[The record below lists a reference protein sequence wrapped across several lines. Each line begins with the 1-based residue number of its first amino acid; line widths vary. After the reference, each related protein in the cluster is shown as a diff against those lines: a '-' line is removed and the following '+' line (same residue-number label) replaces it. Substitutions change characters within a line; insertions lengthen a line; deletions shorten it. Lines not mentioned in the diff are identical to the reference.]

1 MGGFKNA
8 VPIIIIFW
16 GVSPFNLYN
25 AEIYINWFFG
35 ESSSKSIK
43 GKRKVYINGNSKT
56 ISL

>member
-35 ESSSKSIK
+35 EFELKTK
-43 GKRKVYINGNSKT
+43 KRKKDFH
-56 ISL
+56 